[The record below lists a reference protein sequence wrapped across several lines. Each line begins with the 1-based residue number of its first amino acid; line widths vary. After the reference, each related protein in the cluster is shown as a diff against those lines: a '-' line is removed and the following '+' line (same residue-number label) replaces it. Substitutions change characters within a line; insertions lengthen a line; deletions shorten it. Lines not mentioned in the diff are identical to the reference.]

1 MKYTFK
7 FSKIRVERKNRLETK
22 TSSTSILQDDRV
34 LFGAPGIT
42 DWAGMYLTLFVL
54 FYCLRFIFLFFV
66 VFVLT
71 KFNEGAYKALND
83 SKSA

>member
-1 MKYTFK
+1 M
-7 FSKIRVERKNRLETK
+7 
-22 TSSTSILQDDRV
+22 

-42 DWAGMYLTLFVL
+42 DWAGMYLTLFVS
-54 FYCLRFIFLFFV
+54 FYCLRFIFIFVFFV

-71 KFNEGAYKALND
+71 KFNEGAYKALKD

>member
-1 MKYTFK
+1 
-7 FSKIRVERKNRLETK
+7 
-22 TSSTSILQDDRV
+22 
-34 LFGAPGIT
+34 
-42 DWAGMYLTLFVL
+42 
-54 FYCLRFIFLFFV
+54 LFFV

>member
-1 MKYTFK
+1 M
-7 FSKIRVERKNRLETK
+7 
-22 TSSTSILQDDRV
+22 

-71 KFNEGAYKALND
+71 KFNEGAYKALKD